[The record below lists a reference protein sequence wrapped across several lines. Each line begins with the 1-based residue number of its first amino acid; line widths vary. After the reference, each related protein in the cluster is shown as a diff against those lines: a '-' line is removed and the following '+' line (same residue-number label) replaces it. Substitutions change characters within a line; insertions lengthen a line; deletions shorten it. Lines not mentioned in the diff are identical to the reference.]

1 MRETSQMRRLSLRGV
16 KVPEL
21 VMGRAW
27 VPPSSVILEPK
38 LLTRRSFF
46 FLSRWL
52 AGWTDRWMDNQVGWR
67 GK

>member
-1 MRETSQMRRLSLRGV
+1 MRILSLRGV

-21 VMGRAW
+21 VTGRAR

-38 LLTRRSFF
+38 LLTGWSFF

-52 AGWTDRWMDNQVGWR
+52 AGWTVRWMDNQVGWR